1 MPKVKEMIPMLVPL
15 ILMFY
20 FIYPQALAINGSSF
34 VSLSGIIGLGLYAYH
49 RFPFKEVVTAM
60 TGLFALFFVYY
71 SLTWINN
78 APDGY
83 TIGYFRTQ
91 VAWFFAGYLVM
102 LAIFK
107 VHKNPTF
114 NTLLLYI
121 VGAITLQSV
130 IAFSMYMSE
139 GIHDFFF
146 SLQMQGE
153 YTEEIMEEAG
163 SQRLMGYGIGFFG
176 AGAISGIGLIAASY
190 LLIRM
195 KLDTK
200 GFILLVICYVF
211 MFYIGLFM
219 ARTTVVGMGIGL
231 VLIAFL
237 YLKDNKSIKK
247 QVKKFI
253 IASLFLMIAGY
264 TFAMFYFSS
273 FSTWAFE
280 LFTNFLE
287 HGRLETKSSNGL
299 EEMFI
304 FPRDLRTI
312 VFGRGYMGFWGS
324 DVGYSRLFFY
334 VGVPGAILFFV
345 YQFFIIKLS
354 STKDWGV
361 NIFALTMLLYTM
373 ALNVKGWIDLN
384 FVLYIIFFFF
394 MFYKYYVYYPKLY
407 QKKEV
412 KLPRFNTSNNI
423 ADTAE

>member
-1 MPKVKEMIPMLVPL
+1 MLLPL

-20 FIYPQALAINGSSF
+20 FIYPQALAVGGSSF
-34 VSLSGIIGLGLYAYH
+34 VALAGVIGLGFYAYH

-60 TGLFALFFVYY
+60 AGLFALFFVFYT
-71 SLTWINN
+71 LTWINK
-78 APDGY
+78 APDAY
-83 TIGYFRTQ
+83 TIGYVRTQ
-91 VAWFFAGYLVM
+91 VAWFFTGYLVV
-102 LAIFK
+102 LFIFK

-121 VGAITLQSV
+121 VGAITLQSI
-130 IAFSMYMSE
+130 IAFLMYLNE

-195 KLDTK
+195 RLSGK
-200 GFILLVICYVF
+200 GFILLVACYVF

-231 VLIAFL
+231 ALIAFL
-237 YLKDNKSIKK
+237 YLKDNKSVKK
-247 QVKKFI
+247 QAKNFI
-253 IASLFLMIAGY
+253 LASLFLMVAGY
-264 TFAMFYFSS
+264 IFAMFYFSS

-280 LFTNFLE
+280 LFTNFFE
-287 HGRLETKSSNGL
+287 HGRLETKSSSGL

-304 FPRDLRTI
+304 FPEDLHTI
-312 VFGRGYMGFWGS
+312 VFGKGDVGFWGS
-324 DVGYSRLFFY
+324 DVGYSRLIFY
-334 VGVPGAILFFV
+334 VGVPGTILFFA
-345 YQFFIIKLS
+345 YQFFIIKLA

-361 NIFALTMLLYTM
+361 NIFGLTMIVYTM

-384 FVLYIIFFFF
+384 FILYIIFIFF

-407 QKKEV
+407 EKRKTR
-412 KLPRFNTSNNI
+412 LPRFNTTDNI
-423 ADTAE
+423 LKITK